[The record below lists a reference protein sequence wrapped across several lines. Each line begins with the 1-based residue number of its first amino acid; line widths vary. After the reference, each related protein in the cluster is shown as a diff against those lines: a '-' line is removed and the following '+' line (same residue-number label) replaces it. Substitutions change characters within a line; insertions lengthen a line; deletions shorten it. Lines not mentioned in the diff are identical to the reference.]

1 MIVEGY
7 VYLFERFVLK
17 GLGEWLLVVEKNKG

>member
-1 MIVEGY
+1 MFTFLRVMCTCE
-7 VYLFERFVLK
+7 LK